1 MGSKTDTDF
10 VKNSKSGF
18 SASIDAIYR
27 AICAFELTQEKFL
40 SQKPSMLERFLSLTV
55 D

>member
-1 MGSKTDTDF
+1 VGSKTDTNF
-10 VKNSKSGF
+10 LKNAKSGF

-27 AICAFELTQEKFL
+27 AIYAFELTQEKFL